1 MGGGYIDSWV
11 WYINDLSPFNTSND
25 YCLDQSFGPSGHTD
39 ENDHFTIGIGYTTAI
54 NSHYTLEMARKLT
67 TTDRDF
73 DVQFDHTKL
82 YEFNLGIINDSA
94 YSHDHAISYTH
105 ALNLTFQSENIDG
118 FSILIL
124 LLGIGY
130 ISIIIICTNKFKIKN
145 K

>member
-124 LLGIGY
+124 L
-130 ISIIIICTNKFKIKN
+130 
-145 K
+145 